1 MNTIKLSV
9 QETPILVSVLG
20 QTSDTNFG
28 VQGTLIFL
36 QCGRRAL
43 SFRVGVYIASD
54 TKGLRKKVWLRE
66 TIGCTPAK
74 VAVENGMI
82 NAS

>member
-1 MNTIKLSV
+1 MESR
-9 QETPILVSVLG
+9 
-20 QTSDTNFG
+20 
-28 VQGTLIFL
+28 
-36 QCGRRAL
+36 GRRAL
-43 SFRVGVYIASD
+43 SLRADVYIASD

-74 VAVENGMI
+74 VGKYAVENGMI